1 MKTAQV
7 WALFIA
13 LFFTS
18 FAYSQEVDSTDIW
31 IEQIESSLNY
41 QEGTIKLPTCNV
53 TIVVPKGYG
62 FLDKEQSQYVLT
74 ELWGNPEDNEVLGM
88 MVKRK
93 YGVLDPH
100 SFAFT
105 INYQDIGYVED
116 GDAKKI
122 DYTDMLKELKTE
134 TREGNAL
141 RKELGYGAIQLIGWA
156 SKPYYDSEKKV
167 LHWAKELKFED
178 EDINT
183 LNYNLRVLGRHGVL
197 FVNAVA
203 NMNDLAI
210 VKPDVNEIIE
220 NISFDEGSRYE
231 DFNSATDNVAAWT
244 LGSLVAGKVLA
255 KAGFFALIAKFGKFI
270 AIAVGGIFLT
280 LWKKFRGRKEEEQVT
295 QENTPLSNRTN
306 DPEKVAQNNID
317 EKLTNEEVITD
328 TDFEETKSEE

>member
-1 MKTAQV
+1 M
-7 WALFIA
+7 
-13 LFFTS
+13 
-18 FAYSQEVDSTDIW
+18 
-31 IEQIESSLNY
+31 
-41 QEGTIKLPTCNV
+41 
-53 TIVVPKGYG
+53 
-62 FLDKEQSQYVLT
+62 
-74 ELWGNPEDNEVLGM
+74 
-88 MVKRK
+88 
-93 YGVLDPH
+93 
-100 SFAFT
+100 
-105 INYQDIGYVED
+105 
-116 GDAKKI
+116 
-122 DYTDMLKELKTE
+122 
-134 TREGNAL
+134 
-141 RKELGYGAIQLIGWA
+141 
-156 SKPYYDSEKKV
+156 
-167 LHWAKELKFED
+167 KFED